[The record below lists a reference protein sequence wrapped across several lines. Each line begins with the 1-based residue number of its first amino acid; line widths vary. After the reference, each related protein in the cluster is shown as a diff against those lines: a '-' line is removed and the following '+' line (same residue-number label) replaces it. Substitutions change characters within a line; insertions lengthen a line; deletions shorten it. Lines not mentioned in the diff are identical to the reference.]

1 MTGTP
6 KHKCDDSRLF
16 SIAVYFVCSRSLV
29 DLWTFSTLFCRRR
42 CRVLCCVCW
51 RVSCARVHLSCFH
64 WRPMQCRVVLRHVVL
79 WIFRIIF
86 RLFTACLGHQVDSGG
101 SSFGTKGPTH
111 PTFKRRVRTRV
122 TKLQM
127 MLARFPGPLA
137 QFEELTCKPK

>member
-1 MTGTP
+1 M
-6 KHKCDDSRLF
+6 CSCALVVFSLASDAVSRCVA
-16 SIAVYFVCSRSLV
+16 S
-29 DLWTFSTLFCRRR
+29 
-42 CRVLCCVCW
+42 CCV
-51 RVSCARVHLSCFH
+51 VD
-64 WRPMQCRVVLRHVVL
+64 
-79 WIFRIIF
+79 FRIIF